1 MSIENEKSLK
11 IESAGFLEKE
21 KKVVDVLFISGQS
34 VVGRFSNLET
44 LKTALAEEGEEVST
58 QSHQLTRRITF
69 KSVARQIHGMK
80 NALSCNTTVHCLA
93 SSVRSL
99 WAITLPT
106 VILGRFFGRRVI
118 VQLSCS
124 HLVDQIIRWR
134 ALIRPILLLA
144 DRILVESRLS
154 AYKLGAVGLAN
165 TVRQLPFHGG
175 REDTRAID
183 SVQPRMLV
191 VSPLDRDHN
200 PACALRAF
208 KLVKQKYPRAEIVIA
223 GDGPLVSS
231 LHQMIAESHL
241 HGVSIVSHPE
251 SGVSTKLFDEADL
264 YLNVASSSCSVGWLM
279 EALSRGL
286 PVVSSDE
293 SNALELIRDNQNGL
307 VFGINS
313 HVQMAEKIFS
323 LIESPILVS
332 AISSQA
338 SLGAHQF
345 LWESVRPQWLSLYQ
359 SNH

>member
-1 MSIENEKSLK
+1 MLNEKSLK

-58 QSHQLTRRITF
+58 QSHQLRRRLEF
-69 KSVARQIHGMK
+69 KSISRQIFGMK
-80 NALSCNTTVHCLA
+80 NTLSCNMTVHCLT
-93 SSVRSL
+93 SSARSL
-99 WAITLPT
+99 WTITFPT
-106 VILGRFFGRRVI
+106 VILSRFFGRRVI
-118 VQLSCS
+118 VQLSCC
-124 HLVDQIIRWR
+124 HLVDHIIRWQ
-134 ALIRPILLLA
+134 ALIRPVLLLA

-154 AYKLGAVGLAN
+154 AYKLGTVGLAN
-165 TVRQLPFHGG
+165 TIRQLPFHGEKKVARG
-175 REDTRAID
+175 ID
-183 SVQPRMLV
+183 SVQPRMLI

-208 KLVKQKYPRAEIVIA
+208 GLVKQKYPRAEIVIA
-223 GDGPLVSS
+223 GNGPLLSS
-231 LHQMIAESHL
+231 LHQMVAESHL

-251 SGVSTKLFDEADL
+251 SGDSTKLFDEVDI

-307 VFGINS
+307 VFGINN
-313 HVQMAEKIFS
+313 HVQMAEKIIT
-323 LIESPILVS
+323 LIESPVLVS

-345 LWESVRPQWLSLYQ
+345 SWESVRPQWLSLYQ
-359 SNH
+359 FNH